1 MTFANII
8 QLALQHHRAGRLSEA
23 DVMYRQALGVDPN
36 NVDALHLSGVLASQS
51 RNFDLAVSLIRR
63 AIKLNPRVPD
73 FYGNLGIALHEAGKP
88 DEAVASYQKALKL
101 KPDYADA
108 HYNLGNVFKDLGRL
122 DEAASCYHRAL
133 AIKPA
138 YVEACNNLGMVSRMS
153 GRPGAAIEHLQRAL
167 ALRPDYAIA
176 QNNLGNALRDQGRL
190 DEAIDFYRQ
199 ALTSQPDFIEAHGNL
214 LFTLNAVPDWSPE
227 AIFEEHRNFARMHCG
242 QFEGHKSL
250 HPNDRD
256 PKCTLKIGYL
266 SPDFR
271 DHPVASFIEPVLAR
285 HDSARFELFGY
296 SSQARG
302 DGTTARLKQYFRH
315 WRDIGGKSDEQAANL
330 IRADEIDILVDLAGH
345 TAGGRVPVFA
355 RKPAPIQVSWI
366 GYPNTTGLS
375 AMDYRFTDGFADP
388 VGTTEKF
395 HTEILLRLPGGFLCY
410 MPPAACPDVAPPP
423 VLRNG
428 HITFGSFNNFA
439 KVTHEV
445 VALWAE
451 LLRAVPDSRLLIKY
465 NGLDEP
471 AMRQRLLDEFAG
483 LGVDGS
489 RLDLRGRTPSHFAH
503 LQCYDEVDIAL
514 DSFPYNGTT
523 TTCEALWMGV
533 PVVVLAGQTHASRV
547 GVSLATNS
555 GLPELVADTRQQYVE
570 IAASLAAGTDRLAQ
584 LRVSLRQRLAL
595 SPLLNA
601 ADFTGN
607 IEAAYRTIWQEW
619 CAA

>member
-1 MTFANII
+1 MTVANVT
-8 QLALQHHRAGRLSEA
+8 QLALQHHWAGRLSEA
-23 DVMYRQALGVDPN
+23 EAMYRQALGVDPN

-51 RNFDLAVSLIRR
+51 GNFDLAVSLIRR

-73 FYGNLGIALHEAGKP
+73 FYGNLGIALHEAGKL

-122 DEAASCYHRAL
+122 DEAASCYQHAL

-138 YVEACNNLGMVSRMS
+138 HVEACNNLGMVSRMS

-190 DEAIDFYRQ
+190 DEAIDFYCQ
-199 ALTSQPDFIEAHGNL
+199 AWALQPDFIEAHGNL

-227 AIFEEHRNFARMHCG
+227 AVFEEHRNFARMHCA
-242 QFEGHKSL
+242 QFESHKSL

-256 PKCTLKIGYL
+256 PQRKLKIGYL

-271 DHPVASFIEPVLAR
+271 DHPVASFIEPVLAH
-285 HDSARFELFGY
+285 HDPARFELFGY
-296 SSQARG
+296 SSQAR
-302 DGTTARLKQYFRH
+302 DDDTTARLKQYFPH

-330 IRADEIDILVDLAGH
+330 IREDGVDILVDLAGH
-345 TAGGRVPVFA
+345 TAGGRMPVFA
-355 RKPAPIQVSWI
+355 RKPAPIQVAWI

-388 VGTTEKF
+388 VGTTEKY
-395 HTEILLRLPGGFLCY
+395 HTETLLRLPGGFLCY
-410 MPPAACPDVAPPP
+410 MPPAACPAVAPPP

-428 HITFGSFNNFA
+428 HVTFGSFNNFA
-439 KVTHEV
+439 KVTHAV
-445 VALWAE
+445 IGLWAD
-451 LLRAVPDSRLLIKY
+451 LLRAVPDSRLMIKY

-471 AMRQRLLDEFAG
+471 AMGQRLLDEFAG
-483 LGVDGS
+483 LGVGGS
-489 RLDLRGRTPSHFAH
+489 RLDLRGRTPSYFAH

-514 DSFPYNGTT
+514 DTFPYNGTT

-533 PVVVLAGQTHASRV
+533 PVVVLAGKTHASRV

-555 GLPELVADTRQQYVE
+555 GLPELVAGTRQQYVE

-584 LRVSLRQRLAL
+584 LRVSLRQRMSL

-607 IEAAYRTIWQEW
+607 IEAAYRTIWQKW